1 MTDLLAEPA
10 ARLDPGHGSRVVPN
24 TVRDSRLI
32 VPQLPPRH
40 VSRPR
45 LLAELDNAA
54 NSPLTLLSAGP
65 GAGKTVLL
73 TDWVRRRGARV
84 AWLNPTGA
92 DADPSR
98 FWRLLVSALRE
109 CDGTERGAPVA
120 MPRGPGVDLVQTLF
134 SAVPESAAPLVVII
148 DDAHVLTHPEVLE
161 GLDSLIRAGQHQA
174 QPGLRLVL
182 AARSDPLLPLHRYR
196 LAGQMHELRAAD
208 LAMTAA
214 EIRDVL
220 AVHGVSLG
228 ERDFGILAARTEGW
242 AAGVRL
248 SAMRMEGAEYPG
260 DFVSE
265 LALDPGSIGEYLV
278 DEVLRQQPEAQ
289 RRLLI
294 ETSFLD
300 EVTGSLADAVTGLAG
315 CGDLLADLA
324 RENSFVIPLDAAQTR
339 FRYHQLFA
347 EILRYLL
354 QRRMG
359 QAVSRLHERAASWYE
374 GCGDLGNAVYW
385 AVRVGDRRRVARLLA
400 QGGFV
405 HAFVH
410 RQDLS
415 GLGLRDLLPLR
426 LPDGANAAEA
436 AGFAV
441 ANAVIETVF
450 ADGDAAAL
458 GLKRMPV
465 VKSDEALADADL
477 LVASDLVELVLGQ
490 KACDLRAVD
499 TAANRLLGRSGDAPA
514 PVRPGMRAAVLLAQA
529 STHVWHGR
537 HEDVGSLLD
546 EARAEAERD
555 GLPGLELE
563 ALSMMAFVETYW
575 ARMNRAE
582 EAAQRAHALAQQK
595 SLTEPA
601 VLELAAAL
609 RSLTAG
615 DLGGRARALQRILL
629 PDAVGSDPVLTSAL
643 VLGQASVLL
652 ACGQVNE
659 ARIMLRE
666 ASRRIPPVLAV
677 QRDAMLAD
685 IETSLGRPHAA
696 LRLLQGYRAS
706 DFATVTA
713 MPRARAHLALKDPRS
728 AQDSVRNVLATAS
741 TQTGRFTLVEALLC
755 GARIAQLSVDP
766 GRTLEMLIWAIEM
779 AREEIILP
787 FLQMQDVFADLLA
800 RHPAVAAQW
809 PVPRTDPQ
817 PELAAEPAPAVQAG
831 LPDPLTQRELTILR
845 FLATSM
851 STMEIADELCLSVN
865 TVKTHLAAIYR
876 KLPANRRR
884 DAVLRARELELI

>member
-10 ARLDPGHGSRVVPN
+10 ASLNPSHGSRAVPN
-24 TVRDSRLI
+24 TMRDSRLT

-73 TDWVRRRGARV
+73 TDWVRRGGARV
-84 AWLNPTGA
+84 AWLNPTAA

-98 FWRLLVSALRE
+98 FWRLLLSALRE
-109 CDGTERGAPVA
+109 CDGLEHGAPVA
-120 MPRGPGVDLVQTLF
+120 MPRGPGIDLVQTLF

-148 DDAHVLTHPEVLE
+148 DDAHVLTHAEVLD
-161 GLDSLIRAGQHQA
+161 GLDSLIRAG

-196 LAGQMHELRAAD
+196 LAGQMRELRAAD
-208 LAMTAA
+208 LAMTAP
-214 EIRDVL
+214 EIREML
-220 AVHGVSLG
+220 AAHRVTLG

-242 AAGVRL
+242 ATGVRL
-248 SAMRMEGAEYPG
+248 SAMRMEGAEYPE

-300 EVTGSLADAVTGLAG
+300 EVTGPLADAVTGLAG
-315 CGDLLADLA
+315 CGDMLADLA
-324 RENSFVIPLDAAQTR
+324 RENSFVIPLDAARTR

-354 QRRMG
+354 QRRMREG
-359 QAVSRLHERAASWYE
+359 VSRLHERASAWFE

-400 QGGFV
+400 QGGFA

-426 LPDGANAAEA
+426 PPDGTDT
-436 AGFAV
+436 AGADEFAV
-441 ANAVIETVF
+441 AHAAIETVF
-450 ADGDAAAL
+450 ADADSAESRL
-458 GLKRMPV
+458 NRMPA
-465 VKSDEALADADL
+465 VKSDEALANAHL
-477 LVASDLVELVLGQ
+477 LAASDLVELVLGQ

-499 TAANRLLGRSGDAPA
+499 AAANRLLGRSDDAPA
-514 PVRPGMRAAVLLAQA
+514 PVMPGLRAAVLLAQA
-529 STHVWHGR
+529 STHLWHGR

-563 ALSMMAFVETYW
+563 ALSMTAFVESYW
-575 ARMNRAE
+575 SRMNRAE
-582 EAAQRAHALAQQK
+582 DAAQRAHALAKQK
-595 SLTEPA
+595 GLAGPA

-609 RSLTAG
+609 RSLIAG
-615 DLGGRARALQRILL
+615 DLSGRARALQRIL
-629 PDAVGSDPVLTSAL
+629 PPNTVGSDPGLAPAL
-643 VLGQASVLL
+643 MLGQASILL
-652 ACGQVNE
+652 ACGQADE
-659 ARIMLRE
+659 ARIMLHE
-666 ASRRIPPVLAV
+666 AGRHIPPALAV
-677 QRDAMLAD
+677 QRDVMLAD
-685 IETSLGRPHAA
+685 IEISLGRPHAA
-696 LRLLQGYRAS
+696 LRLLRGYRAS
-706 DFATVTA
+706 DFATLTA
-713 MPRARAHLALKDPRS
+713 MPRARAHLALKDLRS
-728 AQDSVRNVLATAS
+728 AQDCVRNVLATAS
-741 TQTGRFTLVEALLC
+741 PQTRRFTLVEALLC
-755 GARIAQLSVDP
+755 GARIAQLSEDP
-766 GRTLEMLIWAIEM
+766 GRTLEMLIWAIEI

-787 FLQMQDVFADLLA
+787 FLQTQDVFADLLA
-800 RHPAVAAQW
+800 RHPVVAAQW
-809 PVPRTDPQ
+809 PAPRMDSQ
-817 PELAAEPAPAVQAG
+817 PGPAAESAPVIPAG

-876 KLPANRRR
+876 KLPASRRR

>member
-10 ARLDPGHGSRVVPN
+10 ARLDPSHGSRAVPN

-73 TDWVRRRGARV
+73 TDWVRRGGARV
-84 AWLNPTGA
+84 AWLNPTAA

-109 CDGTERGAPVA
+109 CDRAEHGAPVA
-120 MPRGPGVDLVQTLF
+120 MPRGAGIDLVQTLF
-134 SAVPESAAPLVVII
+134 SAVPESAAQLVVII
-148 DDAHVLTHPEVLE
+148 DDAHVLTHAEVLQ
-161 GLDSLIRAGQHQA
+161 GLDSLIRAG

-196 LAGQMHELRAAD
+196 LAGQMRELRAAD
-208 LAMTAA
+208 LAMTSA
-214 EIRDVL
+214 EIREVL

-242 AAGVRL
+242 ATGVRL
-248 SAMRMEGAEYPG
+248 SAMRMEGAEYPE

-300 EVTGSLADAVTGLAG
+300 EVTGPLADAVTGMDG
-315 CGDLLADLA
+315 CGEMLADLA

-354 QRRMG
+354 QRSMR
-359 QAVSRLHERAASWYE
+359 QAVSGLHERAAAWYE

-400 QGGFV
+400 QGGFA

-426 LPDGANAAEA
+426 LPDGADAAEA
-436 AGFAV
+436 AEFAV
-441 ANAVIETVF
+441 ANAAIETVF
-450 ADGDAAAL
+450 ADAGSAAS
-458 GLKRMPV
+458 GLKRMPA

-477 LVASDLVELVLGQ
+477 LVSSDLVELVLAQ
-490 KACDLRAVD
+490 KAGDLRAVD
-499 TAANRLLGRSGDAPA
+499 AAANRLLGRSGDAPA
-514 PVRPGMRAAVLLAQA
+514 PVMPGLRAAVLLAQA
-529 STHVWHGR
+529 STHLWHGR

-546 EARAEAERD
+546 EALAEAERD
-555 GLPGLELE
+555 RLPGLELE
-563 ALSMMAFVETYW
+563 ALSMMAFVESYW
-575 ARMNRAE
+575 SRMNRAE
-582 EAAQRAHALAQQK
+582 DAAQRAHALQK
-595 SLTEPA
+595 QKGLAVPA

-609 RSLTAG
+609 RSLIAG

-629 PDAVGSDPVLTSAL
+629 PDAVGSDPGLAAAL
-643 VLGQASVLL
+643 VLGQASIVL
-652 ACGQVNE
+652 ACGQADQ
-659 ARIMLRE
+659 ARIMLHE
-666 ASRRIPPVLAV
+666 AGHHIPPVLAV
-677 QRDAMLAD
+677 QRDVMLAD

-696 LRLLQGYRAS
+696 LRLLRGYRAS
-706 DFATVTA
+706 DFATLTA
-713 MPRARAHLALKDPRS
+713 MPRARAHLALKDLRS
-728 AQDSVRNVLATAS
+728 AQDCVRNVLATAS
-741 TQTGRFTLVEALLC
+741 PQTGRFTLVEALLC
-755 GARIAQLSVDP
+755 GARIAQLSEDP
-766 GRTLEMLIWAIEM
+766 GRTLEMLIWAIEI

-787 FLQMQDVFADLLA
+787 FIQMQDAFADLLA

-817 PELAAEPAPAVQAG
+817 AESAAEPAPAIRAG

-876 KLPANRRR
+876 KLPASRRR